1 MEMTITGA
9 RRVSPFLLGLAAL
22 AAAGCATIRAPTLQL
37 EGLGVDKVRITG
49 LSLDVGF
56 HVRNPNPEPLRVERF
71 EYELKLNGRRLGR
84 GYYPD
89 SFELA
94 GFGDEKI
101 KSSLDVNFLALP
113 QGVQRILERDEVRAE
128 IKGKFYVQEEGG
140 GLKGLGFKSD
150 AEVRIRR

>member
-1 MEMTITGA
+1 MEMRITSV
-9 RRVSPFLLGLAAL
+9 RRVSPFALGLVAL
-22 AAAGCATIRAPTLQL
+22 VAAGCATIKAPTLQL

-128 IKGKFYVQEEGG
+128 IKGKFYVQEGG

-150 AEVRIRR
+150 AKVRIRR